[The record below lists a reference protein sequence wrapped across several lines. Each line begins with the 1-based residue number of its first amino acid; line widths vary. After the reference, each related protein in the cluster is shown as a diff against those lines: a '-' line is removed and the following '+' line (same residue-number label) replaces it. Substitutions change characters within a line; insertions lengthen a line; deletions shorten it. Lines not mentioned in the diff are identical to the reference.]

1 MRFMVTVRLEI
12 PPERRGEIP
21 ALRQA
26 EDAHVAEQMRLGR
39 LEASYVSQEQPP
51 TIWAILKA
59 DSLEDA
65 QRQVADYPFYPFM
78 RLIYTPLA

>member
-12 PPERRGEIP
+12 PPERRSEIP
-21 ALRQA
+21 ALRPA
-26 EDAHVAEQMRLGR
+26 DDAHVAEQTRLGHM
-39 LEASYVSQEQPP
+39 EAIYISQDIPP

-78 RLIYTPLA
+78 RLTYTPLV